1 MNDEMEN
8 VVSSEIKEVKQTYC
22 AYKFDSYR
30 NNVQKVE
37 QLIKHWSGHKKTTNN
52 SLKLKK

>member
-1 MNDEMEN
+1 MEN